1 MVVLVLVFCGGSW
14 GSSWWFVVVLMVL
27 AGWFVVV
34 DLDLDFDL
42 VVAIYSRVPSCG
54 DFNS

>member
-1 MVVLVLVFCGGSW
+1 MLVFCGGSW